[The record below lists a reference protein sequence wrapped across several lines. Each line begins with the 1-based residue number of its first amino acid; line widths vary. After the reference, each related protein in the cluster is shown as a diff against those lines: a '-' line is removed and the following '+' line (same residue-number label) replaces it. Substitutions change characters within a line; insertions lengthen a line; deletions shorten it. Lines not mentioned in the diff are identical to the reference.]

1 MSDAPHNKTDVSTER
16 EARAALLQDA
26 SLQTTQEP
34 SREAKQGVYIR
45 TFGCQ
50 MNEYD
55 TQKLYKILEKDYQ
68 PVDAPEKADL
78 VLVNTCSIRDK
89 AEQKLYSVL
98 GELKGIKTDRP
109 GMMVGVCGCVAQQEG
124 EKILKNGRGVDFVFG
139 THNLSLVP
147 SLIQLRKNG
156 APPQAAVDYREE
168 WEELPLGFAEND
180 PTRNGQKHHVT
191 AFVSISRGCNKNCT
205 YCIVPTTR
213 GPEVSR
219 AVDEIE
225 REVRIAVH
233 RGTKEIVL
241 LGQTV
246 NSYGRDLS
254 PRVSFVELLERVS
267 RIDGVE
273 RIRFTSPHPQEV
285 RQDFIDCVVSNPKVC
300 RHIHMP
306 LQSGSNTILK
316 AMNRNYRREKY
327 LSIIEALKS
336 RVPDMAITTDII
348 VGFPGETEA
357 DFEQTLEVMDI
368 VQFDNSYSFA
378 FSPRPGTVAAGMQ
391 ESLTQEQKL
400 ERLKILQT
408 KQEQIMAKRLQS
420 WVGRTAQVLVD
431 NRNLHRDDCFQGR
444 ISQGFMVN
452 FEHSYPGVQLGSLI
466 QVRITAQKRF
476 TLVAEPV

>member
-1 MSDAPHNKTDVSTER
+1 MSDASSKNCGIESEDSQP
-16 EARAALLQDA
+16 
-26 SLQTTQEP
+26 
-34 SREAKQGVYIR
+34 KQGVYIR

-98 GELKGIKTDRP
+98 GELKGVKSERP

-124 EKILKNGRGVDFVFG
+124 ENILKNGRGVDFVFG

-147 SLIQLRKNG
+147 SLIQLRKKG
-156 APPQAAVDYREE
+156 APPQVAVDYRDE
-168 WEELPLGFAEND
+168 WEELPLGFAEID
-180 PTRNGQKHHVT
+180 PTRNGQRQHVT

-225 REVRIAVH
+225 REVKIAVH

-246 NSYGRDLS
+246 NSYGRDLH

-267 RIDGVE
+267 KIEGVE

-306 LQSGSNTILK
+306 LQSGSNAILK

-348 VGFPGETEA
+348 VGFPGESQA

-378 FSPRPGTVAAGMQ
+378 FSPRPGTVAAGMS
-391 ESLTQEQKL
+391 EELSHEEKL
-400 ERLKILQT
+400 KRLKILQA
-408 KQEQIMAKRLQS
+408 KQEEIMASRLKA
-420 WVGRTAQVLVD
+420 WVGREAEVLVD

-444 ISQGFMVN
+444 ISQGFMAN
-452 FEHSYPGVQLGSLI
+452 FDRPFPELALGSVVP
-466 QVRITAQKRF
+466 VRITAQKRF
-476 TLVAEPV
+476 TLVAEPLSRST

>member
-1 MSDAPHNKTDVSTER
+1 MSDTHNKQVKNAL
-16 EARAALLQDA
+16 EAAA
-26 SLQTTQEP
+26 P
-34 SREAKQGVYIR
+34 KQGVYIR

-98 GELKGIKTDRP
+98 GELKGVRSSRP
-109 GMMVGVCGCVAQQEG
+109 QMMVGVCGCVAQQEG
-124 EKILKNGRGVDFVFG
+124 EKILKYGRGVDFVFG

-180 PTRNGQKHHVT
+180 PTRNGQRQHVT
-191 AFVSISRGCNKNCT
+191 SFVSISRGCNKNCT

-219 AVDEIE
+219 ATDEIE

-246 NSYGRDLS
+246 NSYGRDLN
-254 PRVSFVELLERVS
+254 PRISFVELIERIS

-273 RIRFTSPHPQEV
+273 RIRFISPHPQEV
-285 RQDFIDCVVSNPKVC
+285 RQDFIDCVVSDPKVC

-306 LQSGSNTILK
+306 LQSGSNKILQ

-336 RVPDMAITTDII
+336 RVPEMAITTDII

-378 FSPRPGTVAAGMQ
+378 FSPRPGTVAAQ
-391 ESLTQEQKL
+391 IEETLTQEQKL
-400 ERLKILQT
+400 ERLKVLQA
-408 KQEQIMAKRLQS
+408 KQEQIMAKRLAA
-420 WVGRTAQVLVD
+420 WVGAEAQVLID
-431 NRNLHRDDCFQGR
+431 NHNLHRPDCFQGR

-452 FEHSYPGVQLGSLI
+452 FEQPYPDLKLGSL
-466 QVRITAQKRF
+466 VRARITGQKRF

>member
-1 MSDAPHNKTDVSTER
+1 MSNDPTQLDTENAPHE
-16 EARAALLQDA
+16 Q
-26 SLQTTQEP
+26 P
-34 SREAKQGVYIR
+34 SAKQGVYIR

-89 AEQKLYSVL
+89 AESKLYSVL
-98 GELKGIKTDRP
+98 GELKGVKSTRP

-124 EKILKNGRGVDFVFG
+124 EKILKYGRGVDFVFG

-180 PTRNGQKHHVT
+180 PTRNGQKQHVT

-246 NSYGRDLS
+246 NSYGRDLT
-254 PRVSFVELLERVS
+254 PRITFVELLERVS

-273 RIRFTSPHPQEV
+273 RIRFTSPHPQEI

-300 RHIHMP
+300 RHVHMP
-306 LQSGSNTILK
+306 LQSGSDAILK
-316 AMNRNYRREKY
+316 AMNRNYRRERY
-327 LSIIEALKS
+327 LSIIDALKS

-357 DFEQTLEVMDI
+357 DFEQTLEVMDL

-378 FSPRPGTVAAGMQ
+378 FSPRPGTVAAGMPETLSQ
-391 ESLTQEQKL
+391 EEKL
-400 ERLKILQT
+400 ARLKILQA
-408 KQEQIMAKRLQS
+408 KQEQIMASRLAA
-420 WVGRTAQVLVD
+420 WVGRDVEVLID
-431 NRNLHRDDCFQGR
+431 NRNLYREDCYQGR
-444 ISQGFMVN
+444 TSQGFMVN
-452 FEHSYPGVQLGSLI
+452 YDRPDPAVRLGATLRT
-466 QVRITAQKRF
+466 RITAQKRF
-476 TLVAEPV
+476 TLLGEPLAANAG

>member
-1 MSDAPHNKTDVSTER
+1 MSSKDTNETLSPEAPDSTK
-16 EARAALLQDA
+16 
-26 SLQTTQEP
+26 
-34 SREAKQGVYIR
+34 KQGVYIR

-55 TQKLYKILEKDYQ
+55 TQKLYKILEKDYH
-68 PVDAPEKADL
+68 PVSSASEADL

-98 GELKGIKTDRP
+98 GELKGIKNTRP

-124 EKILKNGRGVDFVFG
+124 EEILKHGRGVDLVFG

-147 SLIQLRKNG
+147 SLIQLRKRG
-156 APPQAAVDYREE
+156 APPQVAVDYRED
-168 WEELPLGFAEND
+168 WEELPLGFLESD
-180 PTRNGQKHHVT
+180 PTRNGQRGNIT

-219 AVDEIE
+219 AVVEIE
-225 REVRIAVH
+225 REVKLAAH

-254 PRVSFVELLERVS
+254 PRVSFVELIERISLV
-267 RIDGVE
+267 DGIE

-285 RQDFIDCVVSNPKVC
+285 RADFIECVVSNPKVC

-306 LQSGSNTILK
+306 LQSGSDAILK
-316 AMNRNYRREKY
+316 AMNRNYRRERY
-327 LSIIEALKS
+327 LKIIEDLKG

-348 VGFPGETEA
+348 VGFPGESEE
-357 DFEQTLEVMDI
+357 DFHETLKVMDT
-368 VQFDNSYSFA
+368 VRFDNSYSFA
-378 FSPRPGTVAAGMQ
+378 FSPRPGTIAANLQ
-391 ESLTQEQKL
+391 ESLTQDEKLARLQILQAKQEEITSSKL
-400 ERLKILQT
+400 EG
-408 KQEQIMAKRLQS
+408 
-420 WVGRTAQVLVD
+420 WVGRAAQVLVD
-431 NRNLHRDDCFQGR
+431 DRNQHNSECFQGR

-452 FEHSYPGVQLGSLI
+452 FDKPHESLKLGALVP
-466 QVRITAQKRF
+466 VRITGRKRF
-476 TLVAEPV
+476 TLTAEPLVG